1 MCIKE
6 FVQSKTLNTS
16 QSQQGTPNSMDF
28 FLSKFSTP
36 KVKSLVELL
45 RKYQQSADE
54 FCCLI
59 FVQNKQVATS
69 LSLLLKKL
77 AKEDQTVNYLYPNY
91 VIGSANS
98 TNNTNSSNSTS
109 RSNQSYCS
117 SLHKNEDLS
126 TNESSNSNANNDGF
140 KQEEILR
147 KFYSGEINLLICT
160 YEMET
165 HITSPSC
172 VNLIIRIN
180 CNTSVDAS
188 NSSNDHLP
196 FDYFSYI
203 GTKTRARSKNASCY
217 FFIEQNHF
225 DSFFRQFAK
234 FKQIENTLI
243 KKYSKLVTINSGF
256 PLLNSN
262 EFSSTRLKY
271 ITTENSIYLIN
282 RYCLRL
288 PSDSLTQ
295 LTPRFEIY
303 TKLNISNQ
311 MEFKCD
317 LFLPINSS
325 IHEPIQG
332 EWENDV
338 FKAKCGAAYKACIVL
353 FLKNELNEFL
363 EPITKEMFYRHNH
376 RNDEDDDREWLVYFE
391 FYQFFVGFCLLG
403 ARTKFFVIK

>member
-140 KQEEILR
+140 KQEEILLKRR
-147 KFYSGEINLLICT
+147 K
-160 YEMET
+160 
-165 HITSPSC
+165 
-172 VNLIIRIN
+172 RI
-180 CNTSVDAS
+180 
-188 NSSNDHLP
+188 
-196 FDYFSYI
+196 
-203 GTKTRARSKNASCY
+203 
-217 FFIEQNHF
+217 
-225 DSFFRQFAK
+225 
-234 FKQIENTLI
+234 
-243 KKYSKLVTINSGF
+243 
-256 PLLNSN
+256 
-262 EFSSTRLKY
+262 
-271 ITTENSIYLIN
+271 
-282 RYCLRL
+282 
-288 PSDSLTQ
+288 
-295 LTPRFEIY
+295 
-303 TKLNISNQ
+303 
-311 MEFKCD
+311 
-317 LFLPINSS
+317 
-325 IHEPIQG
+325 
-332 EWENDV
+332 EWEEAQKKRTWWQKLIDKLPEADEV
-338 FKAKCGAAYKACIVL
+338 LAYH
-353 FLKNELNEFL
+353 
-363 EPITKEMFYRHNH
+363 T
-376 RNDEDDDREWLVYFE
+376 
-391 FYQFFVGFCLLG
+391 
-403 ARTKFFVIK
+403 